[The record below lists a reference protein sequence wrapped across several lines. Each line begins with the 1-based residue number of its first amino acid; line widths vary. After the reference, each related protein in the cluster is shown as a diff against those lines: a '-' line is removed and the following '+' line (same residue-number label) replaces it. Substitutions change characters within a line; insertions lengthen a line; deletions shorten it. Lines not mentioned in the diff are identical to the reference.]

1 MMISGMH
8 CARCVQSV
16 LDELNRIEGVSAQ
29 VDLEKGCARL
39 AFDREVEEDLL
50 IQAVEKAGFTVI
62 SIQE

>member
-1 MMISGMH
+1 MS
-8 CARCVQSV
+8 
-16 LDELNRIEGVSAQ
+16 DELNRIEGVSAQ

-39 AFDREVEEDLL
+39 AFDREVEEDVL